1 MKQLREYLERLNDV
15 NQFDLE
21 AEWVGLE
28 DEPLIRVF
36 KESDDNELCCGSEVE
51 IVELVRESLGFWGL
65 EDA

>member
-15 NQFDLE
+15 NQYDLD
-21 AEWVGLE
+21 AEWVGSE
-28 DEPLIRVF
+28 DKPLVRVF
-36 KESDDNELCCGSEVE
+36 EESDDHELCCGPEVE